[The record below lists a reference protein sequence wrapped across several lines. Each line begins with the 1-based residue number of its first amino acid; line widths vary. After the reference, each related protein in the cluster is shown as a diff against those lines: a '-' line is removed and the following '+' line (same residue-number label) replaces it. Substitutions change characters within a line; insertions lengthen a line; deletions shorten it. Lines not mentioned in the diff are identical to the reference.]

1 MKGRLLFKVGF
12 YLRSGTNCG
21 ITVFRII
28 LCKIRIKDLFLFF
41 ANWWF
46 FFVKSSSNS
55 EFQTSK
61 LFHIKL
67 IHTFFTVFLWNRS
80 SRFFM
85 SNQIY
90 LNLIVPPRFVLQIL
104 CGYKIKLSLDVF
116 TQICS
121 IPFMKNVCSD
131 FSVKSI
137 CSYSLKF
144 LIW

>member
-90 LNLIVPPRFVLQIL
+90 LNLIVPPRFVPQTSVD
-104 CGYKIKLSLDVF
+104 IKSNWVSTFLHKYVAFLSWKMYVRIF
-116 TQICS
+116 PSNQFVVTI
-121 IPFMKNVCSD
+121 
-131 FSVKSI
+131 
-137 CSYSLKF
+137 
-144 LIW
+144 